1 MGSKPPRIVV
11 VAGPNGVGEK
21 EVKKK
26 PAGETKMK
34 KLSDPQQTPVQRVED
49 LEAIKS
55 ALGQAVGEALLKHK
69 QAGNPVA
76 VWRNGQ
82 VVWVKPEDIP
92 VLKSDNGSINPDRD
106 VVI

>member
-1 MGSKPPRIVV
+1 
-11 VAGPNGVGEK
+11 
-21 EVKKK
+21 
-26 PAGETKMK
+26 MK
-34 KLSDPQQTPVQRVED
+34 KNTDSHPAPAQRVED

-82 VVWVKPEDIP
+82 VVWVAPEDIP
-92 VLKSDNGSINPDRD
+92 VLKSDNMAQ
-106 VVI
+106 